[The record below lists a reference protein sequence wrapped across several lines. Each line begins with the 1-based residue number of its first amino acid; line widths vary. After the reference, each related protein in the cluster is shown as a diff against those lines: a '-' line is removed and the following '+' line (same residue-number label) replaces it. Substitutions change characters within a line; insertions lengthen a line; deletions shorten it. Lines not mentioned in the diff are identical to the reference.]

1 MPIVMH
7 VHRGD
12 FHEAFHS
19 YGRQE
24 NFSPDG
30 RDALFDYLESCAD
43 DTGEDVQ
50 LDVIALCCEWAEY
63 PTALEAAKEYG
74 FTYEPDEEEDADDAE
89 RAALAWLQYR
99 TTVLESDSSVV
110 IQQF

>member
-1 MPIVMH
+1 MH
-7 VHRGD
+7 VSRCD
-12 FHEAFHS
+12 FHDAFHG
-19 YGRQE
+19 YDRKDQ
-24 NFSPDG
+24 FSVDG
-30 RDALFDYLESCAD
+30 RNALFDYLESYAD

-50 LDVIALCCEWAEY
+50 LDVIALCCEWSEY

-74 FTYEPDEEEDADDAE
+74 FTHEPDDDADADDAE